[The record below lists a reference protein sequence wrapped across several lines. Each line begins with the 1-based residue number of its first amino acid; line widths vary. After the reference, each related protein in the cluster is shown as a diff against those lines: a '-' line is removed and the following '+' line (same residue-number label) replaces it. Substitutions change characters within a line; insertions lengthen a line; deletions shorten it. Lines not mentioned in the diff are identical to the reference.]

1 MPTWIFSMAAI
12 IIRIQQTAESDVS
25 DVEKNEMQDTEASPA
40 VRRGGSVLATLG
52 PADRA
57 ALLTLP

>member
-1 MPTWIFSMAAI
+1 MAAI
-12 IIRIQQTAESDVS
+12 IIRTQQTDESDVS

-40 VRRGGSVLATLG
+40 VRRGGSVLATLS